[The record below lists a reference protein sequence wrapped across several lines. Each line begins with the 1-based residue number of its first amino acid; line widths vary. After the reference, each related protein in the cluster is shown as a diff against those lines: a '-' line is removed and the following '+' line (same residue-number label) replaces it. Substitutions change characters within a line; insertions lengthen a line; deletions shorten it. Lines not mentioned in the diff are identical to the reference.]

1 MDSFKEELLNRY
13 HVSWYVEDTD
23 YDIPEDEEGFTHSAF
38 FTGRYVNDEPRP
50 AVLIITYP
58 EDIEN
63 LRNAISFLQGF
74 ETAEDLVGYMKRVAD
89 QLEEFERINKIK
101 N

>member
-1 MDSFKEELLNRY
+1 MDTFRKELFNKY

-58 EDIEN
+58 NDIKN

-74 ETAEDLVGYMKRVAD
+74 ETAEDLVEYIKKAAE
-89 QLEEFERINKIK
+89 QLKELIN
-101 N
+101 